1 MIYVIKHIPRNALK
15 FDPTYNTIYRFP
27 LGVGCGYFKGNVD
40 KSVWLIYGVK
50 EKSAFCRDE

>member
-1 MIYVIKHIPRNALK
+1 MINVIKHIPRNALK

-40 KSVWLIYGVK
+40 KSV
-50 EKSAFCRDE
+50 